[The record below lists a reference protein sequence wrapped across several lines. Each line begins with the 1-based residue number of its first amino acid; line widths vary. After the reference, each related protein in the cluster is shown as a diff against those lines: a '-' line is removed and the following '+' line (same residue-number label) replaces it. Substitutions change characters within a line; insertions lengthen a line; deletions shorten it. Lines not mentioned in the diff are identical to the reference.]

1 MGSASM
7 TGIGSSGMD
16 ENDIRGLLVRHWAA
30 SDSND
35 FDVEHA
41 SCRDDALLEY
51 PQSGERSASLISV

>member
-1 MGSASM
+1 
-7 TGIGSSGMD
+7 MD